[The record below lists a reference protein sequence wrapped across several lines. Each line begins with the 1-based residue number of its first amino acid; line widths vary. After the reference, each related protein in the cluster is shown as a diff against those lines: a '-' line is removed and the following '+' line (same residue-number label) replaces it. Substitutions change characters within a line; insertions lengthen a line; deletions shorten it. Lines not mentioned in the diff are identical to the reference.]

1 MFSIIIPLYNKAP
14 YIEKA
19 LRSVQAQTYREFE
32 VIIIDDGST
41 DNSFDIANKLIV
53 EFLNSTDQN
62 PPLGGYRGAS
72 QKNQG
77 VSTARNNGV
86 KLAKFPYI
94 CFLDADD
101 WWAPTFLEE
110 IKRLIEEFPD
120 AGIYGTSYY
129 KVKDGKY
136 ISANIGVDEGFQQG
150 YINYC
155 QVYSKT
161 MWMPLTSISVCI
173 PKKVF
178 KSENGF
184 KPNLNLG
191 EDFDLW
197 IRIAMKYSVAFLNK
211 PLAFYN
217 QDVDIKNRAIGTRFY
232 KPEEH
237 MLFTDYSNMMRNDE
251 FRFLFERLALYSL
264 LPYYY
269 NNINKIEVKN
279 ILLQIKNW
287 KRHEIKYY
295 IYYKILPKNVLKKYF
310 QILNILYRFKKSVF

>member
-19 LRSVQAQTYREFE
+19 LRSVQAQTFREFE

-62 PPLGGYRGAS
+62 PPLGGHRGAS
-72 QKNQG
+72 QPNQG

-120 AGIYGTSYY
+120 AGIYGASYY

-178 KSENGF
+178 ESENGF
-184 KPNLNLG
+184 KPNLKLG

-217 QDVDIKNRAIGTRFY
+217 QDINIENRAVSKKVY
-232 KPEEH
+232 NPSEH
-237 MLFTDYSNMMRNDE
+237 MLFEDYTLFMKNEE
-251 FRFLFERLALYSL
+251 FKYLYERLFLYAF
-264 LPYYY
+264 
-269 NNINKIEVKN
+269 
-279 ILLQIKNW
+279 LQ
-287 KRHEIKYY
+287 YY
-295 IYYKILPKNVLKKYF
+295 IYGVNSGAIKNKLKTIHWKNHNFKYYLFYKIIPKYILKAIFNTKAFIYKKLYDNV
-310 QILNILYRFKKSVF
+310 